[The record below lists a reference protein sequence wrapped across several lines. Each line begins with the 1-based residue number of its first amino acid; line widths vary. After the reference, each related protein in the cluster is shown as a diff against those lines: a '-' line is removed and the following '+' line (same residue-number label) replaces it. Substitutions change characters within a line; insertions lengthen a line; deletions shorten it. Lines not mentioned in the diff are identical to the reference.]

1 MYSFFFSRVI
11 IKTLYRGGFVKYII
25 IPNTK
30 EEIKLYQ
37 EKGIDT
43 FIVGL
48 KNYAVNYPSFTME
61 EIKQISSN
69 SHLFIAI
76 NKNIFNSELEDVKE
90 KLAELSQLPI
100 LGVLFY
106 DIGILNLVIENKI
119 NIELVWHQT
128 HMVTNYNTCN
138 YYYDKGVHYGF
149 LANEITLEEILE
161 IKKKTKMRLMVEVF
175 GYPMMS
181 HSRRNLLSNYLKSV
195 EKEKEDRMYH
205 LKEREDTYLLKET
218 ENGASI
224 LFGKCINGTR
234 PLFDLIENNMDYAVL
249 DMQEIKDEGRERVI
263 DTYLYILNHKE
274 NIMEEAKEKII
285 QDMNEL
291 VGDYTNF
298 FYKKTIYKVKK
309 GEKSEK

>member
-1 MYSFFFSRVI
+1 MYSFFFSCVI

-48 KNYAVNYPSFTME
+48 EHYAINYPSFTMK

-90 KLAELSQLPI
+90 KLIELSKLPI
-100 LGVLFY
+100 LGILFY

-161 IKKKTKMRLMVEVF
+161 IKKKTKMKLMVEVF
-175 GYPMMS
+175 GYPIMS
-181 HSRRNLLSNYLKSV
+181 HSRRSLLTNYLKSV
-195 EKEKEDRMYH
+195 EKEKKDRVYH
-205 LKEREDTYLLKET
+205 LKEKENNYLLKET

-224 LFGKCINGTR
+224 LLGKPVNGTR
-234 PLFDLIENNMDYAVL
+234 PLFDLIENNIDYVVL
-249 DMQEIKDEGRERVI
+249 DMQEIPESISSKVI
-263 DTYLYILNHKE
+263 ETYVYILNHK
-274 NIMEEAKEKII
+274 NTTTVEEKEKII
-285 QDMNEL
+285 QDMNESI
-291 VGDYTNF
+291 GDYTNF
-298 FYKKTIYKVKK
+298 FYQKTIYKVKK
-309 GEKSEK
+309 GENNEK